1 MPDHGLAKLAANTVR
16 QRFGLTDRL
25 FERYMEVHMANMGG
39 LDRAVRFLIAIAIG
53 VLWFNGVI
61 HGALALVLGVIALAF
76 VATSVVGWCPLYVP
90 LRLSTLR
97 RMTRSA

>member
-1 MPDHGLAKLAANTVR
+1 
-16 QRFGLTDRL
+16 
-25 FERYMEVHMANMGG
+25 MEVHMVANMGG

-53 VLWFNGVI
+53 VLWFNGII
-61 HGALALVLGVIALAF
+61 HGTLALVLGIIALAF